1 MTQLQSLQMQLSP
14 SERHWLPWLG
24 RTGKL
29 SMGWSCWL
37 NRGVYPAIEQ
47 VFEGVAQ
54 SRVRILQN
62 WVSAHWDHLAD
73 LAASLGE
80 GLAHVDIDLLE
91 RSVPSSPT
99 CPNCSSSTRRGGYWR
114 PRAPRMSVSRIWT
127 CRPLRG
133 AARAVLAWPLSRSA
147 DRAPGGEHVTLS
159 RRGDADVLSARA
171 RRR

>member
-80 GLAHVDIDLLE
+80 GLAHVDVDLLE
-91 RSVPSSPT
+91 KK
-99 CPNCSSSTRRGGYWR
+99 
-114 PRAPRMSVSRIWT
+114 RAQLPDLSELFVIDPQGR
-127 CRPLRG
+127 
-133 AARAVLAWPLSRSA
+133 VLAS
-147 DRAPGGEHVTLS
+147 
-159 RRGDADVLSARA
+159 
-171 RRR
+171 

>member
-1 MTQLQSLQMQLSP
+1 MQLSP

-80 GLAHVDIDLLE
+80 GLAHVDVDLLE
-91 RSVPSSPT
+91 KKRAQLPDLSELFVIDPQ
-99 CPNCSSSTRRGGYWR
+99 GGYWR
-114 PRAPRMSVSRIWT
+114 PRAPRMSVSRIWMR
-127 CRPLRG
+127 RPLRG
-133 AARAVLAWPLSRSA
+133 GCASRSCMA
-147 DRAPGGEHVTLS
+147 LIAIR
-159 RRGDADVLSARA
+159 
-171 RRR
+171 